1 MVHVDTLKN
10 GIRIVMEPM
19 SGCRSVSFGVFVSV
33 GSVDETPENNG
44 MAHVIEHMMFKGTP
58 TRSAR
63 DIADETTAIGGNL
76 DAYTTKEYTCFYTQ
90 TLDIYLKQAVWL
102 MADMLNNSVF
112 DENELKKELG
122 VILEEIDMYE
132 DDAEELVH
140 EYLQENVWENQS
152 LGFLISGK
160 HHVVEHFTSMQLH
173 VFKNQYYTGKNIVIS
188 VAGSFDM
195 QKVRAWIEQLFGDI
209 PAGAA
214 KERKP
219 HVNYHHHVLFRHK
232 AIDQMHI
239 DLAYPCIEYDH
250 KDKYLFTLFN
260 NIFGDNP
267 NSRLF
272 QEIRENR
279 GLTYAIYSYESTYL
293 NGGLFQIYAA
303 VSPEQVWEVVEGIR
317 DVIGSLAHEPITE
330 HDLKLARA
338 QIETELMIAAESSH
352 TRMENNG
359 TSLIYGDSLDSLDKI
374 LSEIEAI
381 HAGDVNAFIK
391 HYLMDITPSLCIVGD
406 MTQIEQATAMHL
418 LKGFSK

>member
-1 MVHVDTLKN
+1 MVHVDTLNN

-19 SGCRSVSFGVFVSV
+19 TGCRSVSFGIFVGV
-33 GSVDETPENNG
+33 GSVDETKENNG

-58 TRSAR
+58 SRSAR

-90 TLDIYLKQAVWL
+90 TLDIYLKQAVEL
-102 MADMLNNSVF
+102 MADMINHSVF

-160 HHVVEHFTSMQLH
+160 HHVVEHFTGKQLH
-173 VFKNQYYTGKNIVIS
+173 DFKNQYYTGKNIVIS
-188 VAGSFDM
+188 VAGSF
-195 QKVRAWIEQLFGDI
+195 QKDEVLTWISQLFGNI
-209 PAGAA
+209 PSGTLKA
-214 KERKP
+214 RQP
-219 HVNYHHHVLFRHK
+219 HVIYHHHTLFRHK

-250 KDKYLFTLFN
+250 RDKYLFTLFN

-279 GLTYAIYSYESTYL
+279 GLTYSIYSYESTYL

-303 VSPEQVWEVVEGIR
+303 VSPEQVCEVIEGIR
-317 DVIGSLAHEPITE
+317 DVIGTLNEQPITQ

-338 QIETELMIAAESSH
+338 QIETELMISAESSH

-359 TSLIYGDSLDSLDKI
+359 TSLIYGDTLDSLDKI

-381 HAGDVNAFIK
+381 RTSDVKSFIEQ
-391 HYLMDITPSLCIVGD
+391 YLKNITPSLCIVGD
-406 MTQIEQATAMHL
+406 MTQIDRERALDL

>member
-1 MVHVDTLKN
+1 MQEVRT
-10 GIRIVMEPM
+10 
-19 SGCRSVSFGVFVSV
+19 
-33 GSVDETPENNG
+33 
-44 MAHVIEHMMFKGTP
+44 
-58 TRSAR
+58 
-63 DIADETTAIGGNL
+63 
-76 DAYTTKEYTCFYTQ
+76 
-90 TLDIYLKQAVWL
+90 W
-102 MADMLNNSVF
+102 
-112 DENELKKELG
+112 
-122 VILEEIDMYE
+122 ID
-132 DDAEELVH
+132 
-140 EYLQENVWENQS
+140 
-152 LGFLISGK
+152 
-160 HHVVEHFTSMQLH
+160 
-173 VFKNQYYTGKNIVIS
+173 
-188 VAGSFDM
+188 
-195 QKVRAWIEQLFGDI
+195 QLFGDI
-209 PAGAA
+209 PAGVA

-219 HVNYHHHVLFRHK
+219 HVSYHHHVLFRHK

-303 VSPEQVWEVVEGIR
+303 VSPEQVWEVIAGIR
-317 DVIGSLAHEPITE
+317 DVIGSLAQEPITE

-381 HAGDVNAFIK
+381 RAEDVNTFIK
-391 HYLMDITPSLCIVGD
+391 HYLMHITPSLCIVGD
-406 MTQIEQATAMHL
+406 MTQIEQTTATHL

>member
-1 MVHVDTLKN
+1 MVHVDTLNN
-10 GIRIVMEPM
+10 GIRIVTEPM
-19 SGCRSVSFGVFVSV
+19 SGCRSVSFGVFVDV
-33 GSVDETPENNG
+33 GSVDETKENNG
-44 MAHVIEHMMFKGTP
+44 MAHAIEHMMFKGTP

-90 TLDIYLKQAVWL
+90 TLDIYLKQAVEL
-102 MADMLNNSVF
+102 MADMLKHSVF
-112 DENELKKELG
+112 DETELKKELG

-140 EYLQENVWENQS
+140 EYLQENVWEDQS

-160 HHVVEHFTSMQLH
+160 HQVVEHFTREQLH
-173 VFKNQYYTGKNIVIS
+173 AFKAQYYTGKNIVIS
-188 VAGSFDM
+188 VAGSFDEA
-195 QKVRAWIEQLFGDI
+195 KVRTWVDALFGDI
-209 PAGAA
+209 PAGTANT
-214 KERKP
+214 RKP
-219 HVNYHHHVLFRHK
+219 PVTYHHHTLFRHK

-317 DVIGSLAHEPITE
+317 DVIAALDSQPISE

-381 HAGDVNAFIK
+381 RAKDVEAFIK
-391 HYLMDITPSLCIVGD
+391 QYLHHVTPSLCIVGD
-406 MTQIEQATAMHL
+406 MTQINQEQAMDL
-418 LKGFSK
+418 LKGFAK